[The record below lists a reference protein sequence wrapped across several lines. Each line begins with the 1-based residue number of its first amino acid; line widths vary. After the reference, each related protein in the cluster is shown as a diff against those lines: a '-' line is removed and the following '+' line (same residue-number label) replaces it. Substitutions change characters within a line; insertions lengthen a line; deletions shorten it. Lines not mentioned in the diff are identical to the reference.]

1 MLKKK
6 KLAVIG
12 AGNIG
17 TALVGGIIR
26 AKLMSPENIIAT
38 RRTRSALDE
47 LNRRFGI
54 KITTDN
60 RKAVKFA
67 DVIILSVKP
76 QGAPP
81 VLREISLALDE
92 SKLIISIMAGITTE
106 IIEKLTGRKLPIIR
120 AMPNTPVL
128 VDAGATAIASGPHAT
143 EEHIKIAKTIFN
155 SVGTVEI
162 VPEELMDAITGLSGS
177 GPAYVYMIIEALTDG
192 GVKMGIPREVAL
204 KLASQTV
211 FGSAKLVLET
221 RKHPAIL
228 KDEVTTPGGTAI
240 SAIHELEAHGLR
252 NMLINAV
259 VTATKRSGEL
269 SKILN
274 DKIENLK

>member
-1 MLKKK
+1 LLKKK